1 MNKGIDKICLFFFKS
16 SLKVELQ
23 TIFVSLSKLFEMRTE
38 ISSIGKQAV
47 IEKLFGQTGFTNENP
62 IRITEKGEC
71 SSSHKIMLE
80 GVDFDLVYTPL
91 KHLGYKAALNVFGEL
106 YASVRNPV
114 SLSVT
119 LGISKRFCYE
129 DIEELW
135 KGIVTAAM
143 EHSVKHL
150 SLNLRPSI
158 NGLCISLSSCG
169 VQKKSVLEQIPE
181 SKNMDLICL
190 SGHLG
195 AAYMGLHVLER
206 EKVAFN
212 ENGRQPQI
220 EKYKAVLGSY
230 LNPEIKPDMLN
241 RLIEAGIVPSRGYF
255 LTEGL
260 GAAILRLTKDTG
272 FGAKVYVEKIP
283 ISSQT
288 FAMAEEIDIDPVT
301 AAMNGGDDYRFIFT
315 VPIGKHDTIRK
326 DFQDFDVIGHLAKPD
341 VGAVLVT
348 PEGAELTI
356 KAQGF

>member
-1 MNKGIDKICLFFFKS
+1 
-16 SLKVELQ
+16 
-23 TIFVSLSKLFEMRTE
+23 MRTE

-47 IEKLFGQTGFTNENP
+47 LEKLFGQTGFTNENP
-62 IRITEKGEC
+62 VKIKEKGEC

-106 YASVRNPV
+106 YATLRTPV

-119 LGISKRFCYE
+119 LGVSKRFCYE

-135 KGIVTAAM
+135 KGFVAAAV
-143 EHSVKHL
+143 EHGIKHL
-150 SLNLRPSI
+150 ALDLNPSV

-206 EKVAFN
+206 EKVSFN
-212 ENGRQPQI
+212 ENNKQPDI

-230 LNPEIKPDMLN
+230 LNPEIKPNIVN
-241 RLIEAGIVPSRGYF
+241 RLIDAGIFPSRGYF
-255 LTEGL
+255 LTSGL
-260 GAAILRLTKDTG
+260 GSAVLRLSKDTG

-301 AAMNGGDDYRFIFT
+301 AAMNGGDDYKFIFT
-315 VPIGKHDTIRK
+315 VPIEKHDIIRK
-326 DFQDFDVIGHLAKPD
+326 EFQDFDIIGHLARPD
-341 VGAVLVT
+341 VGSVLVT